1 MATLTKAML
10 EDLHKGMAAISLLP
24 YPTGGVDFDTLDFK
38 SADQIFT
45 IKDSFNLTPSESSTE
60 EIKIDQRDES
70 IDTTVTKG
78 EWTMAGNIPSI
89 ATALLAYFFNQGQ
102 TVSSLIGQEGDTYA
116 GASYFSE
123 AKEVICSVLIESASK
138 KTAVAFA
145 RVKFVVNG
153 ISMDGTDTPSYLA
166 FTGSVLANTMSNK
179 GDFAVLKHV
188 SSPNA

>member
-1 MATLTKAML
+1 MAAATLTKAML
-10 EDLHKGMAAISLLP
+10 EDLHKGMAAISLVS
-24 YPTGGVDFDTLDFK
+24 YPSGGVDFDTLDFK

-60 EIKIDQRDES
+60 EIKIDQRDEA

-78 EWTMAGNIPSI
+78 EWTMAGNIPSV

-102 TVSSLIGQEGDTYA
+102 TVASLIGQEGDTYA
-116 GASYFSE
+116 GAGYFSE

-138 KTAVAFA
+138 KTAIAFA

-153 ISMDGTDTPSYLA
+153 ISIEGTDTPSYLA
-166 FTGSVLANTMSNK
+166 FTGSVLANTMSGK
-179 GDFAVLKHV
+179 GDFAVLK
-188 SSPNA
+188 NTAA

>member
-10 EDLHKGMAAISLLP
+10 EDLHKGMAAISLVT
-24 YPTGGVDFDTLDFK
+24 YPSGGVDFDTLDFK

-45 IKDSFNLTPSESSTE
+45 IKDSFSLTPSDSTTE
-60 EIKIDQRDES
+60 EIKIDQRDEA

-78 EWTMAGNIPSI
+78 EWTMAGNIPSV

-102 TVSSLIGQEGDTYA
+102 TIASLIGQEGDTYA
-116 GASYFSE
+116 GAGYFSE

-138 KTAVAFA
+138 KTAIAFA

-153 ISMDGTDTPSYLA
+153 ISIEGTDTPSYLA
-166 FTGSVLANTMSNK
+166 FTGSVLANTMSGK
-179 GDFAVLKHV
+179 GDFAVLKNTV
-188 SSPNA
+188 A

>member
-1 MATLTKAML
+1 MAAATLTKAML
-10 EDLHKGMAAISLLP
+10 EDLHKGMAAISLVT
-24 YPTGGVDFDTLDFK
+24 YPSGGVDFDTLDFK

-60 EIKIDQRDES
+60 EIKIDQRDEA

-78 EWTMAGNIPSI
+78 EWTMAGNIPSV

-102 TVSSLIGQEGDTYA
+102 TVASLIGQEGDTYA
-116 GASYFSE
+116 GAGYFSE

-138 KTAVAFA
+138 KTAIAFA

-153 ISMDGTDTPSYLA
+153 ISIEGTDTPSYLA
-166 FTGSVLANTMSNK
+166 FTGSVLANTMSGK
-179 GDFAVLKHV
+179 GDFAVLKNTAV
-188 SSPNA
+188 